1 MTAVLYRWPEAAKF
15 GRSVPK
21 TKFYEHG
28 GVTSPVRARFV
39 AEVDGITWAYKLA
52 ESTINLAPSRDVP
65 EIQVLVIKAKGV
77 DVDTSVLTTIDKA
90 IKQPVIFEI
99 VASQGTRMTATV
111 KAGNSGGRYYTSVWN
126 RGDSRRPLPP
136 SVSLSNLYVALLEP
150 ILPTTIRPGEGL
162 SDLRER
168 LASIARLERDIS
180 ALARKLRGEPQLN
193 RKVELR
199 RVLKAEQARLQD
211 LTNATTAQTTTKKN

>member
-1 MTAVLYRWPEAAKF
+1 MTDVLYRWPEAARF
-15 GRSVPK
+15 GKSIPK

-28 GVTSPVRARFV
+28 AVTSAVRARFV

-52 ESTINLAPSRDVP
+52 ESTINLPASKEVP
-65 EIQVLVIKAKGV
+65 EIQVLVIKAKSA
-77 DVDTSVLTTIDKA
+77 DVDASVLGTIDKA

-99 VASQGTRMTATV
+99 VSTQGTRMTATL
-111 KAGNSGGRYYTSVWN
+111 KAGVPGQRYYSTEWSQ
-126 RGDSRRPLPP
+126 GDRRRPLPP
-136 SVSLSNLYVALLEP
+136 SVSLSSLYAALLEP

-162 SDLRER
+162 SDLCER

-180 ALARKLRGEPQLN
+180 ALARKLRAEPQFN
-193 RKVELR
+193 RKLELR

-211 LTNATTAQTTTKKN
+211 LTNATTAQSTTKKN